1 MFLTDRRAERTKR
14 TSRAGDRGFT
24 LIELLMVITI
34 LGIITAVVIMSIRSG
49 TLGAESAAC
58 ESERRVLANAA
69 ESYFAQ
75 FSAVVIPDA
84 GGAEGYEQ
92 TLVDSQLLRGLSTLF
107 DLDAGGDLVQVVGSA
122 CIV

>member
-1 MFLTDRRAERTKR
+1 MFLTD
-14 TSRAGDRGFT
+14 GDRARATSDSSARDAGFT

-34 LGIITAVVIMSIRSG
+34 LGIITAVVIMSIRSNSV
-49 TLGAESAAC
+49 GAESAAC
-58 ESERRVLANAA
+58 QSERRVLANSA

-75 FSAVVIPDA
+75 FGTVVIPDA

-92 TLVDSQLLRGLSTLF
+92 TLVDSQLLRGTSTLY